1 MRRIPLWLHENAA
14 GIETATHADQGPS
27 FRDRLAEGGFTEA
40 DLAGLEEVLEREAAD
55 RALNLAADFVRELRE
70 RLRTESA
77 AGAAV
82 ARVLGDPTAGAELGA
97 ALGCSKQAVL
107 AVVARLKPLFADFAP
122 GAKRARLR
130 RPDLAGGWRTGPEIR
145 AAVGISVDRLR
156 RLGARPVRC
165 GSRLFWEEGQ
175 VRRRLEELELEAA
188 ARRAGPLT
196 MNGTVNG
203 NETVHDRRGR
213 PAAGCHTVAGL
224 RAKEGRRPGA
234 RG

>member
-1 MRRIPLWLHENAA
+1 MRKVHAIWAAEHEAA
-14 GIETATHADQGPS
+14 EAGAHDPGPS
-27 FRDRLAEGGFTEA
+27 FRDRLEEGGFTAA
-40 DLAGLEEVLEREAAD
+40 DLEGLEEVLEREAAD

-97 ALGCSKQAVL
+97 ALGCTKQAVL

-188 ARRAGPLT
+188 ARRAG
-196 MNGTVNG
+196 
-203 NETVHDRRGR
+203 R
-213 PAAGCHTVAGL
+213 
-224 RAKEGRRPGA
+224 
-234 RG
+234 